1 MGVDLLFR
9 HIQLK
14 QSMEEGLTP
23 LTVVGMMS
31 GSSLD
36 GMDICICKF
45 TPTANGGIKHE
56 IMVADTMGYESEW
69 IDHLSN
75 AMHFNLSDYF
85 SFEADYSYYI
95 SMMVKD
101 FINIF
106 DVDVDLIASHGHTLD
121 HRPEE
126 GISKQIGDPGIIAAL
141 TGIDTV
147 ADFRIQD
154 ITLGGQGAPI
164 IPIAEKL
171 LWPDIN
177 SFINLGGIA
186 NISIHTNDNIIAWD
200 TVPCNQVLND
210 QAMILGAEYDENGEW
225 AQQGNYSET
234 LVQAWNEMDYLSQD
248 IPKSLDNNWIKE
260 EYLPII
266 SDLRIDPKDALHTAC
281 NHIAIQIRKDIE
293 KFASTIPQK
302 IMITG
307 GGTHNTFLLSC
318 IEREL
323 SSIGVQIFIPTKT
336 VINYKEAAMTALMGY
351 LFAMNIPNTIPSVTG
366 ALRPTIAG
374 KFCKG

>member
-1 MGVDLLFR
+1 
-9 HIQLK
+9 
-14 QSMEEGLTP
+14 MEEGLRP
-23 LTVVGMMS
+23 LTVAGMMS

-45 TPTANGGIKHE
+45 TPAEDGSITHE
-56 IMVADTMGYESEW
+56 IIVADTIGYEPEW

-75 AMHFNLSDYF
+75 AMQFSMSDYF
-85 SFEADYSYYI
+85 SFVADYSYYI
-95 SMMVKD
+95 AMMAKD
-101 FINIF
+101 FIHIF

-126 GISKQIGDPGIIAAL
+126 GISVQIGDPGVIAPL

-164 IPIAEKL
+164 IPIAEKI
-171 LWPDIN
+171 LWPEIK

-186 NISIHTNDNIIAWD
+186 NISIHTDDEIIAWD
-200 TVPCNQVLND
+200 TIPCNQVLND
-210 QAMILGAEYDENGEW
+210 QAMILGSEYDENGDW
-225 AQQGNYSET
+225 AKEGKHNER
-234 LVQAWNEMDYLSQD
+234 LAKAWNRLDYFAHD

-260 EYLPII
+260 VYLPII

-281 NHIAIQIRKDIE
+281 NHIAVQIKNDIE
-293 KFASTIPQK
+293 RFANTLPEK

-307 GGTHNTFLLSC
+307 GGAHNKYLISC
-318 IEREL
+318 IEKQL
-323 SSIGVQIFIPTKT
+323 LSIGIEIYIPSDT
-336 VINYKEAAMTALMGY
+336 VVNYKEAAMTALMGY
-351 LFAMNIPNTIPSVTG
+351 LFVMNIPSTIPSVTG
-366 ALRPTIAG
+366 ADRPTIAG
-374 KFCKG
+374 KYCKA

>member
-1 MGVDLLFR
+1 
-9 HIQLK
+9 
-14 QSMEEGLTP
+14 MEEGLTP

-45 TPTANGGIKHE
+45 TPLADGTIAHE
-56 IMVADTMGYESEW
+56 IIVADTIGYESEW

-75 AMHFNLSDYF
+75 VMQFSMSDYF

-95 SMMVKD
+95 AMMAKD
-101 FINIF
+101 FIKIF
-106 DVDVDLIASHGHTLD
+106 DIDVDLIASHGHTLD

-126 GISKQIGDPGIIAAL
+126 GISVQIGDPGVIAAL

-154 ITLGGQGAPI
+154 VTLGGQGAPI

-171 LWPDIN
+171 LWPEIK

-186 NISIHTNDNIIAWD
+186 NISIHSDEEIIAWD
-200 TVPCNQVLND
+200 SIPCNQVLND
-210 QAMILGAEYDENGEW
+210 QAMILGAEYDENGDW
-225 AQQGNYSET
+225 ANEGQYNEK
-234 LVQAWNEMDYLSQD
+234 LAAAWDTMEYLSHD

-281 NHIAIQIRKDIE
+281 NHIAIQIKKDIQKYANGLPE
-293 KFASTIPQK
+293 K
-302 IMITG
+302 IMVSG
-307 GGTHNTFLLSC
+307 GGAHNAYLMSC
-318 IEREL
+318 IEKQL
-323 SSIGVQIFIPTKT
+323 SSIGIQIFMPSKT
-336 VINYKEAAMTALMGY
+336 VIDYKEAAMTALMGY
-351 LFAMNIPNTIPSVTG
+351 LYTMNIPSTIPSVTG
-366 ALRPTIAG
+366 ADRPTIAG
-374 KFCKG
+374 KYCKG

>member
-1 MGVDLLFR
+1 
-9 HIQLK
+9 
-14 QSMEEGLTP
+14 MEEGLTP

-45 TPTANGGIKHE
+45 IPMADSTISHE
-56 IMVADTMGYESEW
+56 IIVADTIGYEPEW

-75 AMHFNLSDYF
+75 AMHFSLSDYF
-85 SFEADYSYYI
+85 SFQADFSYYI
-95 SMMVKD
+95 AMMAKD
-101 FINIF
+101 FISEFNL
-106 DVDVDLIASHGHTLD
+106 DVDLIASHGHTLD

-126 GISKQIGDPGIIAAL
+126 GISVQIGDPGVIAAL

-171 LWPDIN
+171 LWSDIKA
-177 SFINLGGIA
+177 FINLGGIA
-186 NISIHTNDNIIAWD
+186 NISIHTEEEIIAWD
-200 TVPCNQVLND
+200 TIPCNQVLND
-210 QAMILGAEYDENGEW
+210 QAMILGSEYDENGEW
-225 AQQGNYSET
+225 AKQGQYNEG
-234 LVQAWNEMDYLSQD
+234 LAAAWDAMDYLSQD

-266 SDLRIDPKDALHTAC
+266 SDLRVDPKDALHTSC
-281 NHIAIQIRKDIE
+281 HHIATQIKKDIQ
-293 KFASTIPQK
+293 KYAADLPKK

-307 GGTHNTFLLSC
+307 GGTHNEYLISC
-318 IEREL
+318 IEKEL
-323 SSIGVQIFIPTKT
+323 STLGTQIFIPEKT
-336 VINYKEAAMTALMGY
+336 VIDYKEAAMTALMGY
-351 LFAMNIPNTIPSVTG
+351 LYAMNIPSTIPSVTG
-366 ALRPTIAG
+366 ADRPTIAG
-374 KFCKG
+374 KYCKG